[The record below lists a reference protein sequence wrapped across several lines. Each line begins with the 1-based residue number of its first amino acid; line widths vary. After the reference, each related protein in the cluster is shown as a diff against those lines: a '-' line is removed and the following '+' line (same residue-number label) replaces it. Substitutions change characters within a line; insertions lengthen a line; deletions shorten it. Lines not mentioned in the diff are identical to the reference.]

1 MHPLPKKLI
10 ASHYLPSR
18 YHYWYAFSKM
28 AMDPIY
34 AGIRGVFTQTRAAL
48 LDVGCGIGLL
58 PQCLRASG
66 VDIEYR
72 GFDIDAGKIAIA
84 RTAAL
89 KGGLPH
95 ARFDV
100 VDLSREFP
108 EHRGSVAL
116 LDVMQYL
123 EVDVRDAL
131 LAKAAGCISHD
142 GRLIIRTGIDDR
154 SWRAALTRGAD
165 WVGHKVRWMATPP
178 RSQPTREELAALLTA
193 HGLKSEFQP
202 LSGTTP
208 FNNWL
213 VLGSRAD

>member
-1 MHPLPKKLI
+1 MQPLPKKAI

-34 AGIRGVFTQTRAAL
+34 AGIRDVFTQTRAAL

-58 PQCLRASG
+58 PQCLSASG

-72 GFDIDAGKIAIA
+72 GFDIDAAKIAIA

-95 ARFDV
+95 ARFDIADV
-100 VDLSREFP
+100 SKEFP
-108 EHRGSVAL
+108 DHRGSVAL

-123 EVDVRDAL
+123 DAAARDEL
-131 LAKAAGCISHD
+131 LANAARCISPG

-154 SWRAALTRGAD
+154 SWRAAVTRGAD
-165 WVGHKVRWMATPP
+165 WAGHKVRWMATPP
-178 RSQPTREELAALLTA
+178 RSQPTREALSALLTA
-193 HGLKSEFQP
+193 HGLRSEFRP

-213 VLGSRAD
+213 VLGSRAH